1 VLIRKKLK
9 MIQRCQCIILL
20 MGLCLPLLTHDAL
33 ATGQKDKSVVKTTQ
47 FSFSRE
53 GKSVVNIIVSNNDD
67 PSDPAFTGTGFVW
80 KQKKRVVTALHL
92 VSGYKNPNIIVEY
105 NTPFQAT
112 IKSVLPD
119 ADLVL
124 LEIVPPPSSIKQKFP
139 DREPIMAIAS
149 APPKVKDEAE
159 ALGYNLDTP
168 SFMMI
173 TLKKGAMSDPEIL
186 ENMIPGKI
194 KEELEKHTFPDLQLP
209 IYFMNGSLL
218 PGYSG
223 APIFNQQGELLGI
236 GNGGLENG
244 ASNISWVIPAS
255 NLSRLEK
262 STVTQVPGSLLKT
275 SRLFTGDREHKQNVS
290 ASLGNGF
297 SQNLAASDKG
307 VASGI
312 NVLADLGLLFFNL
325 PDVNNI
331 TMFSKAH
338 ATATI
343 LADSR
348 AGRVNGLKRLQP
360 VDYEQFTFFKVKSRR
375 YSEMLSSSNDP
386 QGINKVVDLFEYI
399 FSGYTVDPHEFM
411 FDVYADTATGLNIIL
426 PEGVNLQ
433 VDQNQYLVAQND
445 EFCRTCDY
453 GIQFYVRALSQDER
467 YTAQTEPD
475 KFLNERENEHLSEL
489 IAERGNME
497 SYANF
502 TEIKA
507 FGNDRH
513 VLLAAYSD
521 LQADW
526 ERDNE
531 LNYYVAATNT
541 AIWFEAQAIINPFTP
556 QFLSLIK
563 KHAGTDCRIQQSGSE
578 KNRLCRAAV
587 TTLKGMIAVHLTT
600 FSNKLF
606 DH

>member
-1 VLIRKKLK
+1 VLPSVNLK
-9 MIQRCQCIILL
+9 TMQRCKCIIFLI
-20 MGLCLPLLTHDAL
+20 GLGLPLLTQA
-33 ATGQKDKSVVKTTQ
+33 A
-47 FSFSRE
+47 FSPDRE
-53 GKSVVNIIVSNNDD
+53 GKSVVNILVSHPDGTN
-67 PSDPAFTGTGFVW
+67 SLGTGFVW
-80 KQKKRVVTALHL
+80 KQKNHVVTSLHL
-92 VSGYKNPNIIVEY
+92 VSGYKDSKIIVKY
-105 NTPFQAT
+105 KFPYRAK
-112 IKSVLPD
+112 IKSVLLD

-124 LEIVPPPSSIKQKFP
+124 LEIEPSPIPGKELP
-139 DREPIMAIAS
+139 DRDPIMAIML
-149 APPKVKDEAE
+149 APPKYKDEVT
-159 ALGYNLDTP
+159 ALGYYRDTEGLRAIELNKGYIEKP
-168 SFMMI
+168 EI
-173 TLKKGAMSDPEIL
+173 LGRLVPQNTKEELKKGKL
-186 ENMIPGKI
+186 
-194 KEELEKHTFPDLQLP
+194 PDLNLP
-209 IYFMNGSLL
+209 IYYMTGSLL

-223 APIFNQQGELLGI
+223 APIFNQQGQLLGI

-244 ASNISWVIPAS
+244 AASTSWVIPAS
-255 NLSRLEK
+255 NLSRLERSK
-262 STVTQVPGSLLKT
+262 VTLVPGSLLKA
-275 SRLFTGDREHKQNVS
+275 SQLFTGDRVQRQSVS
-290 ASLGNGF
+290 ASLVNGL
-297 SQNLAASDKG
+297 SQNLAASDQG

-325 PDVNNI
+325 PDVSNI

-338 ATATI
+338 ATAPM

-348 AGRVNGLKRLQP
+348 LGRVNGFKRLQP

-399 FSGYTVDPHEFM
+399 FSGYTVDPYEFM
-411 FDVYADTATGLNIIL
+411 FDVYADTPTGLNIVL

-475 KFLNERENEHLSEL
+475 KFLNEREEEHLSEL

-563 KHAGTDCRIQQSGSE
+563 KHAGTDCRIQQTGSE